1 MQQDFSRKMV
11 LVIREDMESW
21 KLTNTVAHIAA
32 FLGNKMDQPFDT
44 GNRFISRDGFELPRN
59 SQYPIVTLKAPEK
72 DLLMLAR
79 KLRASGLTW
88 IAYTQDMV
96 DLTNDQDLEQRI
108 NSKEFE
114 KLSVLGIG
122 AFGTKQDLKQF
133 TNDFPLWK

>member
-44 GNRFISRDGFELPRN
+44 GDRFISRDGFELPRN

-72 DLLMLAR
+72 DLLILAQ
-79 KLRASGLTW
+79 KLRTSGLTW